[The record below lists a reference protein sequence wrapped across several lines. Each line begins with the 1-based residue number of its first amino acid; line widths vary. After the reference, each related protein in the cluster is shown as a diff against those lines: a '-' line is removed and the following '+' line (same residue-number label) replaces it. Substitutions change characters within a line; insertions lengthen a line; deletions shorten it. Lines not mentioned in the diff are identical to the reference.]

1 MGDRDLERMNQFGGT
16 TLREVRAPCDDE
28 LRMGLRLS
36 NWWGRNS
43 SDGTALREASARFGG
58 AEFPVRQSEHLAG
71 FTHGRTVR
79 TVVSGIGGQC
89 PDILVDL
96 CGADSSPHYVGRG
109 AVSGGV
115 SVRGGCEEGCR

>member
-16 TLREVRAPCDDE
+16 TPREVRAPCDDE
-28 LRMGLRLS
+28 LRMGLRLA
-36 NWWGRNS
+36 NWWERNS

-58 AEFPVRQSEHLAG
+58 AEFPMLQSEHLAG

-89 PDILVDL
+89 PDNRGRFVRT
-96 CGADSSPHYVGRG
+96 DSRPLLRRG
-109 AVSGGV
+109 VEVSGEV
-115 SVRGGCEEGCR
+115 SVRPCEVAY